1 MFYFLFGSSATKVL
15 FIMVIN
21 EDHRAIIKFALHSIK
36 GQVNLDFQ
44 CLAREKFLSQWV
56 LTGFCSLRGDVLSF
70 HF

>member
-1 MFYFLFGSSATKVL
+1 
-15 FIMVIN
+15 MVIN
-21 EDHRAIIKFALHSIK
+21 EDHRALIKFALHSIK
-36 GQVNLDFQ
+36 GQVKLDCQ